1 MSERLCA
8 VRSACRGGRWFYIAC
23 PVAAVLLFLFSP
35 VPSNRWLWLY
45 LAAGALF
52 LFAVRPGSALH
63 SFTMERAGAAQA
75 LCSAVVAAVV
85 IAACV
90 LPMGSLP
97 YWNGED
103 PAHRNQYELMTESVL
118 NGRLDIPYGDEEG
131 LLGLDNPYDPGE
143 RESSGVKRH
152 WDHAFYNGHYYMYF
166 GVVPVFLTFLPYRL
180 LTGTALTT
188 FHATQIFTAAAIAGM
203 FTLFYLLAK
212 RFFPKLS
219 FSVYLALSAAFS
231 AMSVWYATAEPA
243 LYCTAITAG
252 IALEVW
258 SLYWFI
264 RAVWCEERENR
275 QILFAGVG
283 ALLGALVFGC
293 RPPIGLANL
302 LVLPML
308 AEFLRQ
314 RKFTLRLLGKLVLAA
329 LPYLLVGLA
338 LMAYNYARFDDPF
351 EFGQAYQLTVTD
363 QSNYALRLDAAMF
376 TRLINDSLANFFG
389 LGQITLSFPYLRP
402 GSVFFNFPILLL
414 CVVGLRHSVIEE
426 AKRRHLALL
435 LAGFAAAVLVI
446 GLADIMWAPYLVER
460 YRMDFYF
467 LLGIACFIVIGL
479 WNNGS
484 EEKLRARQSAGVTLL
499 AGITLAASAMLCV
512 ATVANNYPEKVSQ
525 LAALLHLS

>member
-1 MSERLCA
+1 MNERLCA
-8 VRSACRGGRWFYIAC
+8 VRSACRGWWFYIAC
-23 PVAAVLLFLFSP
+23 PAAAILLFLLSP

-45 LAAGALF
+45 LGAGALF
-52 LFAVRPGSALH
+52 VFAVRPGSPLH
-63 SFTMERAGAAQA
+63 SFTMEHAGTAQA

-103 PAHRNQYELMTESVL
+103 PAHRNQYELMTESIL
-118 NGRLDIPYGDEEG
+118 DGRLDIPYGDEKE
-131 LLGLDNPYDPGE
+131 LLQLENPYDPAE
-143 RESSGVKRH
+143 RENSGVKRH

-166 GVVPVFLTFLPYRL
+166 GVVPVLLTFLPYRL

-212 RFFPKLS
+212 RFFPKLP
-219 FSVYLALSAAFS
+219 FSVYLALSSAFS
-231 AMSVWYATAEPA
+231 VMSVWYATAEPA

-252 IALEVW
+252 IALQVW
-258 SLYWFI
+258 SIYWFV
-264 RAVWCEERENR
+264 RAVWYEERENR
-275 QILFAGVG
+275 QILFAGIG

-308 AEFLRQ
+308 VEFLRQ

-329 LPYLLVGLA
+329 LPYVVVALA
-338 LMAYNYARFDDPF
+338 LMGYNYARFENPF

-363 QSNYALRLDAAMF
+363 QSSYTLRLDAAML
-376 TRLINDSLANFFG
+376 TRLINDSLANFFD
-389 LGQITLSFPYLRP
+389 LGYITLSFPFLRP
-402 GSVFFNFPILLL
+402 GGVFFNFPILLL
-414 CVVGLRHSVIEE
+414 CAVGLRNTLVEE
-426 AKRRHLALL
+426 AKRHRLTLL

-446 GLADIMWAPYLVER
+446 DLADIMWAPYLVER

-479 WNNGS
+479 WINVS
-484 EEKLRARQSAGVTLL
+484 EKKQRARLSTGLTLLSGVTL
-499 AGITLAASAMLCV
+499 ATSAMLCV

-525 LAALLHLS
+525 LASLLHLG